1 MSKEEKKQPRFHRF
15 NIRLVGPDCKRWE
28 KLLDQLTDKARKE
41 DMPRPVPAELDW
53 QIITLGMESLERG
66 VVGKGVVGA
75 ALPKEKREEVL
86 RMSKEGKS
94 VKEISEK
101 TGVKVKT
108 VQTWLRREKA
118 RQAKKAEKQKQ
129 PEQVEGAQVQSA

>member
-1 MSKEEKKQPRFHRF
+1 MLSGEKKEKATRITITLKNEAEAFFKDRKWQ
-15 NIRLVGPDCKRWE
+15 RLE
-28 KLLDQLTDKARKE
+28 KAVKNR
-41 DMPRPVPAELDW
+41 AELPTDAD
-53 QIITLGMESLERG
+53 IALEIFEAGVKSLRA
-66 VVGKGVVGA
+66 GKGVVGA
-75 ALPKEKREEVL
+75 ALPKEKRVDAL
-86 RMSKEGKS
+86 KLWKEGKS

-129 PEQVEGAQVQSA
+129 PEQVEGAQVKSA